1 MGYVVMDGN
10 LSELE
15 RGYRRALCELPLLDR
30 FKVEHDLLQ
39 QLAQNIK
46 DAEEHYEAQGGED
59 RHYWLAIN
67 IAGLD
72 EPALVED
79 LV

>member
-1 MGYVVMDGN
+1 MNEYQDG
-10 LSELE
+10 LK
-15 RGYRRALCELPLLDR
+15 RQYRACLCELSLLDR
-30 FKVEHDLLQ
+30 YKVEHDLLQ

-46 DAEEHYEAQGGED
+46 DAEDHYEAQGGED

-72 EPALVED
+72 EPELVED
-79 LV
+79 LI